1 MCRFVFRLQQNQ
13 YPWPDWVTFIIRWV
27 AACFQRCCGFNTAA
41 TVAHPSTYE
50 LNGGPP
56 INPDGSLQDCNIA
69 GSYGVENSA
78 QSVVDLTL
86 HDVEQGGASNE
97 YEGFSFTEIE
107 NSSEKSPVSKD
118 GKGEYCSVITTE
130 PRNPEME
137 KAEAQND
144 NSSVESVVVLG
155 DIDIESPR
163 AV

>member
-1 MCRFVFRLQQNQ
+1 MA
-13 YPWPDWVTFIIRWV
+13 Y
-27 AACFQRCCGFNTAA
+27 
-41 TVAHPSTYE
+41 PSTYE

-56 INPDGSLQDCNIA
+56 INPDGSLQESNIA
-69 GSYGVENSA
+69 SSNSTDNLA
-78 QSVVDLTL
+78 QSAVNLTL
-86 HDVEQGGASNE
+86 HDVEQGGASTE

-130 PRNPEME
+130 PRNPEMG

-144 NSSVESVVVLG
+144 TSSVESVVVLG